1 MMPYLV
7 FRLCRTI
14 KHYLEVSMHAS
25 IEPAATNWK
34 WMANGRW
41 EDVWRVH
48 VQFVSARCYRWIEEL
63 SMQKKTL
70 KHIYVLV
77 FCFCYLNGQW
87 TYFLTNFFFFMW
99 LYDEARV
106 LSIWFWGASF
116 WIWKSCNMTFNHFG
130 KFLVL
135 GIQVT
140 GFFYRVIWNLFSEQ
154 VFLFRLYFFYS
165 LDFSTFIELQ
175 SPITTRVK

>member
-41 EDVWRVH
+41 ENVWRVH

-140 GFFYRVIWNLFSEQ
+140 GFFSSSNLKPVQ
-154 VFLFRLYFFYS
+154 RTGVFISFICLLQFRFFN
-165 LDFSTFIELQ
+165 IHW
-175 SPITTRVK
+175 ITVSHYY